1 MLELSDKYFKVA
13 VITMLK
19 DMKENMLPINV
30 KIGNFSQK
38 IEYKK
43 LNEIQK

>member
-1 MLELSDKYFKVA
+1 MLELLDKYFKVV
-13 VITMLK
+13 VIIMFK
-19 DMKENMLPINV
+19 DMKENMFLINV